1 MFRRATPVGIEEA
14 DELHTSGGATDMT
27 SIRWWGPNAD
37 VLTAA
42 RAMDRLFDQF
52 LGPGQ
57 NSSQEGG
64 TATYTLPVD
73 ILETDD
79 SYVLYASVPGVA
91 GENVDV
97 TFEEGMLTIT
107 AKAQPFETQGRWIR
121 QERPWGNWTRRLE
134 LPKEID
140 GSGISAEFENGV
152 LVVTVPKAARAQPV
166 RIPVAANK
174 PERKPVK

>member
-1 MFRRATPVGIEEA
+1 M
-14 DELHTSGGATDMT
+14 S

-57 NSSQEGG
+57 GGNQQEDG
-64 TATYTLPVD
+64 TPTYTLPVD

-91 GENVDV
+91 AENVDV
-97 TFEEGMLTIT
+97 TFEEGRLTLS
-107 AKAQPFETQGRWIR
+107 ARAQPFETQGRWIR

-134 LPKEID
+134 LPKEVD
-140 GSGISAEFENGV
+140 GSGISAQFENGV
-152 LVVTVPKAARAQPV
+152 LVVTVPKAARVQPV
-166 RIPVAANK
+166 RIPVAGSK
-174 PERKPVK
+174 SEPKQVK